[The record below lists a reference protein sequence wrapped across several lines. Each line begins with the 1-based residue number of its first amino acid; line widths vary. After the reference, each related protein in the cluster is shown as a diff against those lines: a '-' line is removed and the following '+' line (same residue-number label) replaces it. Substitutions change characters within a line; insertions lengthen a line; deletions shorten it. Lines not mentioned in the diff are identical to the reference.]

1 MLRVAPLVV
10 LLAWALLAP
19 SAHAQGGAGLYE
31 PFPSGKSTRMAK
43 RYVDQVLPPNAKELT
58 SPDIRRG
65 VFVARPRTTAS
76 GAASA
81 RAGRGDGGG
90 GSLPTALSLGI
101 VAVAAGG
108 GFSLA
113 SRRR

>member
-19 SAHAQGGAGLYE
+19 SAHAQGGAGLNE
-31 PFPSGKSTRMAK
+31 PIPT
-43 RYVDQVLPPNAKELT
+43 AKELT

-65 VFVARPRTTAS
+65 VFVARPRTTAT